1 MICSWFGFMNWK
13 IVFLDVWFCFD
24 YFLICF
30 SLFCRFCLF
39 FSADVAIINSYYFFK
54 KKPLKIQFLK
64 KQILYTHIYV
74 FLINYYWLKISWFV
88 FCGKQWKIIRNN
100 FHWKIISIYEN
111 YIIVLLFFMI
121 LLRRCGRKTIS
132 KNTKNK

>member
-1 MICSWFGFMNWK
+1 MFVIWIYELENCFFGCMILFWLFFDL
-13 IVFLDVWFCFD
+13 FLA
-24 YFLICF
+24 YFVDF
-30 SLFCRFCLF
+30 VYF

-64 KQILYTHIYV
+64 KQILHTFMFV
-74 FLINYYWLKISWFV
+74 LINYYWLKISWFV

-132 KNTKNK
+132 KHTKNK